1 MQFIDKNIAVL
12 GSGKEGRDVYD
23 WLKTNSRGC
32 RIKVFDKI
40 KAVDLAGFDIVFRSP
55 GFYRYSPM
63 IVKAETAGAI
73 ISSATKLFFDQC
85 PAKIIAVTGTK
96 GKGTTTSLI
105 YQILQNDGQS
115 AYIAGNIGKPM
126 LSLLPRLKAGDWV
139 CLELS
144 SFQLQDLTKSPHI
157 AVVLNITS
165 DHLDVHKS
173 TKEYR
178 GAKTSILKYQHPSDH
193 AVLNVDYPVT
203 KKMAVLT
210 PARIHWFSGRRV
222 NLDVTRIKLRGEHN
236 RENIAAAMAA
246 AGLAGVAKENMTEAV
261 FKFKGLEHRLEL
273 VRKVNAITFYNDSFS
288 TTPETAIAAIKSF
301 FEPMT
306 IILGGS
312 EKGSDYRR
320 LGRVIVASKNVRNLI
335 LIGKTAGKIKAAVSG
350 FSGAIITG
358 LTTMKA
364 VVTIAGKISLPGSVV
379 VLTPACASF
388 DMFTDYQDRGNQ
400 FKLWVKK
407 L

>member
-12 GSGKEGRDVYD
+12 GSGKEGRDVCG

-261 FKFKGLEHRLEL
+261 YQFKGLEHRLEL

>member
-12 GSGKEGRDVYD
+12 GSGKEGRDVCG

-126 LSLLPRLKAGDWV
+126 LSLLPRLKGGDWV

-236 RENIAAAMAA
+236 RENIASAMAA

-261 FKFKGLEHRLEL
+261 YQFKGLEHRLEL

>member
-126 LSLLPRLKAGDWV
+126 LSLLPRLKGGDWV